1 MWKQNWTPC
10 SCNEFL
16 SQYQRAFSASEDL
29 CNLLLAFT
37 SMLGFIPPLQQ
48 RGQSN
53 HIPVWI
59 THVSYLVF
67 LLSHFCPCHKHR
79 ANIPFDIW
87 SKYSHSSTSDQS
99 SSTRWVWWTSN
110 PATAI
115 HWIWRKSFEPK
126 GVAGK
131 RTRNSVERLF
141 QCCKAWGHFSGV
153 LSIKLRPSES
163 CLHQILSLS
172 MTLNWHTDFPAHTH
186 RNCRH
191 LHSPHPDCSPP
202 LLPHTAL
209 Q

>member
-59 THVSYLVF
+59 THASCLVF

-99 SSTRWVWWTSN
+99 SSTQYEYDEHQTQPQQSTEFGGKALN
-110 PATAI
+110 
-115 HWIWRKSFEPK
+115 PK
-126 GVAGK
+126 GWQESWQGTAWRGYFSAVKHGV
-131 RTRNSVERLF
+131 TF
-141 QCCKAWGHFSGV
+141 QECF
-153 LSIKLRPSES
+153 
-163 CLHQILSLS
+163 Q
-172 MTLNWHTDFPAHTH
+172 
-186 RNCRH
+186 
-191 LHSPHPDCSPP
+191 
-202 LLPHTAL
+202 
-209 Q
+209 